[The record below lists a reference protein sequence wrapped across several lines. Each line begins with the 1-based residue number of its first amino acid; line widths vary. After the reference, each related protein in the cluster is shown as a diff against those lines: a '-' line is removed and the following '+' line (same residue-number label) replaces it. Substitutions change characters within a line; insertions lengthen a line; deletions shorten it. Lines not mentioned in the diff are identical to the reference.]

1 MRCWQNADRADT
13 LRERQGSPVTE
24 TETHTTD
31 LAEALHADAGR
42 LRSVLTA
49 ALDCIVAM
57 DANGRVVEWNAAAER
72 TFGWSHDE
80 ALGQEM
86 ADLIVPPSL
95 RDAHRNGL
103 ARYLAGG
110 EPVVLN
116 RRMEISAARRDGSE
130 IPVELTI
137 TRLAV
142 PGPPVFLGYV
152 RDISDRVRQEEEL
165 RASRARI
172 VAAADAARRRIERDL
187 HDGAQQHLVGL
198 ALTLRLARAKVE
210 SDSALAAELLDE
222 ALEDLTIATAEL
234 RELARGIHPAVLVE
248 GGLEPALVGLSGRIQ
263 VPVTIEAVPAERMP
277 AAIEA
282 TAYFV
287 VAEALTNV
295 VRYASASR
303 AYVRLALEGGWL
315 VVEVRDDGGGGADA
329 DAGGGSGLRGLADR
343 IAALDGRFFLES
355 PPGAGTTLRAE
366 LPCAS

>member
-1 MRCWQNADRADT
+1 
-13 LRERQGSPVTE
+13 VTE
-24 TETHTTD
+24 TETPTTD
-31 LAEALHADAGR
+31 LAEALHADPGR
-42 LRSVLTA
+42 LRSVLAA

-57 DANGRVVEWNAAAER
+57 DANGRVVDWNAAAER

-152 RDISDRVRQEEEL
+152 RDISDRVNHEDEL

-172 VAAADAARRRIERDL
+172 VAAADTARRLIERDL

-210 SDSALAAELLDE
+210 SDPGLTAELLDE
-222 ALEDLTIATAEL
+222 ALEDLASATAEL

-248 GGLEPALVGLSGRIQ
+248 GGLEPAITGLCGRVD
-263 VPVTIEAVPAERMP
+263 VPVTIEAMP
-277 AAIEA
+277 SGRLPPTVEA
-282 TAYFV
+282 TAYFF

-295 VRYASASR
+295 ARYASASR
-303 AYVRLALEGGWL
+303 AHVRLVLDGDWL
-315 VVEVRDDGGGGADA
+315 VVEVRDDGRGGADA
-329 DAGGGSGLRGLADR
+329 REGSGVRGLADR
-343 IAALDGRFFLES
+343 IAALDGRFCLES
-355 PPGAGTTLRAE
+355 PPGAGTILRAE